1 MTDPMDKTFK
11 ITITAI
17 VKDEARFLPEW
28 IEYHRMVGV
37 EHFFIF
43 NNNSSDD
50 IEFVLRRYI
59 NYGLVTLVSWTFHP
73 GQVYAYSYAI
83 KVFGHLTEW
92 MALIDIDEFISMPSG
107 ELLTQFMDTLSAA
120 DQILVPWAM
129 FGSSGHES
137 VPPGLVT
144 ENYVHRAIKPSHM
157 VKSIVR
163 PEAVTQAEVHQ
174 SRTRKGLTVNEK
186 MEQIPEVW
194 RQQNSTFDRIR
205 INHYYVKS
213 REDWKAKIRRGDA
226 ANNVRTMDDFAK
238 NDFSEIVDNTLSCL
252 ADELKARIR
261 STESLPDTPFG
272 YAPFSRL
279 GEISTVREWF
289 VAAHRAAQK
298 VQTTVGE
305 PADWSCTFLTDRAV
319 ITTSKLDLNFRER
332 LEAASCDLAEQVS
345 ADILGEWSGGETA
358 HFKNISFSS
367 ATPGR
372 IFVIGAVESANADVL
387 TVRFDSER
395 PGHVETARLNVAAG
409 TTVFVLAVTK
419 GAVSCGKISA
429 ATTGCSADGP
439 GVATLRA
446 FAYT

>member
-1 MTDPMDKTFK
+1 MSSMDKMFK
-11 ITITAI
+11 ITIAAI

-28 IEYHRMVGV
+28 IEYHRMMGV

-43 NNNSSDD
+43 NNNSSDG
-50 IEFVLRRYI
+50 IESVLRRYV

-83 KVFGHLTEW
+83 KVFGHTTEW
-92 MALIDIDEFISMPSG
+92 MALIDVDEFISMPSG
-107 ELLTQFMDTLSAA
+107 ELLPQFMDTLSAV

-174 SRTRKGLTVNEK
+174 SRTRRGLTVNEK
-186 MEQIPEVW
+186 MEQVPEVW
-194 RQQNSTFDRIR
+194 RQPNATFDRIR

-213 REDWKAKIRRGDA
+213 REDWAAKIRRGDA
-226 ANNVRTMDDFAK
+226 ANNVRTMEDFTK
-238 NDFSEIVDNTLSCL
+238 NDFSETVDNALSCL

-261 STESLPDTPFG
+261 ATESLPDTPFG

-298 VQTTVGE
+298 VQTAVGE
-305 PADWSCTFLTDRAV
+305 PTDWSCTFLTDRAV
-319 ITTSKLDLNFRER
+319 ITTPKLGLDFSEC
-332 LEAASCDLAEQVS
+332 LEAASYYLAEQVS
-345 ADILGEWSGGETA
+345 AEVLGEWSGGESA
-358 HFKNISFSS
+358 HPECFAFSR

-372 IFVIGAVESANADVL
+372 IFVIGAVEAANADVL
-387 TVRFDSER
+387 TVRVESER
-395 PGHVETARLNVAAG
+395 SGHLETARLNVAVG
-409 TTVFVLAVTK
+409 TTVFVLAVTR
-419 GAVSCGKISA
+419 GAVRCGEIA
-429 ATTGCSADGP
+429 VATTGCSADGP
-439 GVATLRA
+439 KVATLRA